1 MDIEVKLNYEYL
13 IIEGETKYYGGVQ
26 EWYKNFFK
34 KMAGCGPTTASTM
47 TMYESRKKNLSE
59 HYSKDKF
66 INLMEELWNYVTPRT
81 RGLNRIEYYVQG
93 YDRYIRDNNIQL
105 LNNKTLKIPK
115 QKEKRPNKKD
125 IFEFLSEA
133 IKNNHPVAFLN
144 LNNGKEEK
152 IDSWHWVT
160 VVGVMY
166 NDEKNILKATITD
179 EGVLKNIDLGLWL
192 ETTTEEGGFVYY
204 E

>member
-1 MDIEVKLNYEYL
+1 MKIKQNVTVLYL
-13 IIEGETKYYGGVQ
+13 LVVEG
-26 EWYKNFFK
+26 
-34 KMAGCGPTTASTM
+34 AGHGMSSTVNPDL
-47 TMYESRKKNLSE
+47 Y
-59 HYSKDKF
+59 
-66 INLMEELWNYVTPRT
+66 WNT
-81 RGLNRIEYYVQG
+81 I
-93 YDRYIRDNNIQL
+93 DN
-105 LNNKTLKIPK
+105 
-115 QKEKRPNKKD
+115 
-125 IFEFLSEA
+125 
-133 IKNNHPVAFLN
+133 AFLN

-160 VVGVMY
+160 VVGVLY